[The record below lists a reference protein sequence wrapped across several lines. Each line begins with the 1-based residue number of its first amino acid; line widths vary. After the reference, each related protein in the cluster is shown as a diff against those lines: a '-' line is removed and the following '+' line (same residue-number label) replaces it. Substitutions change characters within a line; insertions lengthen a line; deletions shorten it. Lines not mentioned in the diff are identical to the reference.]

1 MLGLHPEN
9 AQLPISVTE
18 FGIVTDVSPLQLQN
32 AYSPIEVTELG
43 IVTDVSPLQLSNA
56 HTAMPSVP
64 SFMIIEVLFGIVPLY
79 LYATLP
85 A

>member
-18 FGIVTDVSPLQLQN
+18 FGIVTDVSPLQF
-32 AYSPIEVTELG
+32 
-43 IVTDVSPLQLSNA
+43 SNA
-56 HTAMPSVP
+56 ELAMTRVP
-64 SFMIIEVLFGIVPLY
+64 SFMAIDVFSGIVPLY